1 MKIVSLISTCL
12 VFSIALTAQQ
22 QKKDDQLFDNWFAQ
36 QPVQGPQRSTPPPP
50 PNVPLD
56 GGLIALIAA
65 GGALGYKE
73 IKKRREE

>member
-1 MKIVSLISTCL
+1 MFSL
-12 VFSIALTAQQ
+12 ALSAQQ

-36 QPVQGPQRSTPPPP
+36 QPTKAPQRSTPPPP

-73 IKKRREE
+73 VKKRREE